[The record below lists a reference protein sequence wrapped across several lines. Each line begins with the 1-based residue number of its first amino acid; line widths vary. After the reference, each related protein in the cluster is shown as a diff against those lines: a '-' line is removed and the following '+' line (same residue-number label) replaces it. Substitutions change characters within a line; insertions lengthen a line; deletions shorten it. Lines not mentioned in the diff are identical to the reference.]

1 MKRIKV
7 VMLHEIITQVSRKS
21 FWIITMG
28 VPIMA
33 ALVLILVNAINR
45 DARVSEAVAG
55 IINNPVETRPEGF
68 VDPGG
73 LIKSIPEGFPQG
85 MFQQYPDESS
95 AVEAL
100 EVGDISAYFL
110 LPADYIDKG
119 KIYYIAQKFNLLESG
134 SENSGTFNWLV
145 DFNLLDG
152 NGNLASLVNGPY
164 KVNNISLAPADVPE
178 VDENNTLAYWL
189 PYAVAFLFYMIIII
203 TSSLLLS
210 NVSKEKENR
219 VIEIL
224 LNSVTPTQL
233 MTGKIIGLGLT
244 SLLQVAILLVSG
256 YFAVNLSGN
265 AISLPPGFELPP
277 SIIAWGIVFF
287 LLGYSV
293 YASLMAG
300 VGALAPNMREGSQL
314 TIVVMLPLIA
324 PLFFSSTVFMNEPN
338 GTFATVFSLF
348 PLSTPVAMM
357 SRLAAGGVPW
367 WQPPLAAV
375 LLALT
380 AVLVVKS
387 VAGMFRAQT
396 LLSGQPIKLKT
407 FLRALIGK

>member
-85 MFQQYPDESS
+85 MFQQYLDESS

-152 NGNLASLVNGPY
+152 NGNLASLVNGP
-164 KVNNISLAPADVPE
+164 
-178 VDENNTLAYWL
+178 
-189 PYAVAFLFYMIIII
+189 
-203 TSSLLLS
+203 
-210 NVSKEKENR
+210 
-219 VIEIL
+219 
-224 LNSVTPTQL
+224 
-233 MTGKIIGLGLT
+233 
-244 SLLQVAILLVSG
+244 
-256 YFAVNLSGN
+256 
-265 AISLPPGFELPP
+265 
-277 SIIAWGIVFF
+277 
-287 LLGYSV
+287 
-293 YASLMAG
+293 
-300 VGALAPNMREGSQL
+300 
-314 TIVVMLPLIA
+314 
-324 PLFFSSTVFMNEPN
+324 
-338 GTFATVFSLF
+338 
-348 PLSTPVAMM
+348 
-357 SRLAAGGVPW
+357 
-367 WQPPLAAV
+367 
-375 LLALT
+375 
-380 AVLVVKS
+380 
-387 VAGMFRAQT
+387 
-396 LLSGQPIKLKT
+396 
-407 FLRALIGK
+407 